1 MMIAPP
7 SRLFNQTGTEEN
19 LGTNF
24 SLISLSH
31 LGHTVRPVFNGTLNL
46 LEHWGHSIMVRFISI
61 RPLFAFI
68 YAPE

>member
-19 LGTNF
+19 FGTNF

-31 LGHTVRPVFNGTLNL
+31 LGHTVRPLFNGTLNL
-46 LEHWGHSIMVRFISI
+46 LEHSGH
-61 RPLFAFI
+61 
-68 YAPE
+68 

>member
-31 LGHTVRPVFNGTLNL
+31 LGHTVRPLFNGTLNL
-46 LEHWGHSIMVRFISI
+46 LQHSGH
-61 RPLFAFI
+61 
-68 YAPE
+68 